1 MIRVSMFVYSVAGI
15 VGGTIVPAQL
25 PAQPG
30 PPGAPAVT
38 NKFYSSSGK
47 WVQVSNKNCMIWGS
61 WPRGGESVNWSGGVA
76 DGKAYG
82 EGILQWFT
90 NGIPTS
96 SYEGEVKDGLADG
109 HGIAKG
115 SGEEY
120 EGEWKRG
127 SLVSTNGTIKY
138 ADGNWYR
145 GDIKDGFKTGHG
157 EELMKGGVR
166 YVGQFKNDRFN
177 GKGEMFLPNGDR
189 MAGEWRDS
197 KLVGVGTYH
206 KKSGDSFKV
215 KQTESGIEPEPGR

>member
-47 WVQVSNKNCMIWGS
+47 WVQVSNKNCMIWSS

-127 SLVSTNGTIKY
+127 GLVSTNGTYQIRR
-138 ADGNWYR
+138 WELVSR
-145 GDIKDGFKTGHG
+145 GYQGRVQDRAR
-157 EELMKGGVR
+157 GGIDEGRSQVR
-166 YVGQFKNDRFN
+166 WSIQERSV
-177 GKGEMFLPNGDR
+177 
-189 MAGEWRDS
+189 
-197 KLVGVGTYH
+197 
-206 KKSGDSFKV
+206 
-215 KQTESGIEPEPGR
+215 